1 MEFSFSTAVAEPL
14 QVAQGP
20 RCYGDFLRYLY
31 VESKVVVDGEAK
43 DFVSTTDRDGDRVR
57 QSLI

>member
-1 MEFSFSTAVAEPL
+1 MKFCFSATVAEPL
-14 QVAQGP
+14 QAAQGP
-20 RCYGDFLRYLY
+20 RCYGDFLSYVY